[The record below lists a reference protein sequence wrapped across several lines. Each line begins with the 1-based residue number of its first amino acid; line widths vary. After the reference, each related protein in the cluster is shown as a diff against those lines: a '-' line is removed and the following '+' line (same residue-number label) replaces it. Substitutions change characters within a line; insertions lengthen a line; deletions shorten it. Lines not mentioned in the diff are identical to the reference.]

1 MEWKHEHSIG
11 IQEIDDQHKKVIEI
25 ISKIELAIKLH
36 RGWREIVYDVVD
48 LRVSARRH
56 FEFEEG
62 LMRMYGYK
70 EAAEHIKEH
79 EYFFARLTEI
89 EGKSVSCLIESE
101 LLKFLRDWLKKH
113 ILGQDKGYAEHILSG
128 APAVKSKVLPPTVV
142 KSAD

>member
-11 IQEIDDQHKKVIEI
+11 IQEIDEQHKKVIEI
-25 ISKIELAIKLH
+25 ISKIERDIKLN

-48 LRVSARRH
+48 LRVFAKSH

-70 EAAEHIKEH
+70 EAAKHMKEH

-89 EGKSVSCLIESE
+89 ESKSIRN
-101 LLKFLRDWLKKH
+101 LL
-113 ILGQDKGYAEHILSG
+113 S
-128 APAVKSKVLPPTVV
+128 PV
-142 KSAD
+142 